1 MLMTLK
7 ALPSFGLVRREEKEV
22 RLRAFIAEFLSRR
35 SKQPGPAAPSL
46 LVLARSA
53 ESPVAKAAM
62 SLAAYHK
69 DRDFSLRAI
78 FAMLGTA
85 DTTYIAEACR
95 SSNWTVQIR
104 WARDLRLMDAHEQL
118 VLDETTSWIG
128 DCMRREPLKH
138 DAFEAFS
145 ADCAE
150 TARGVTVFFERLWQ
164 VSEPII
170 DRRPAAEGANSAI
183 LPATLA
189 AARATLERN
198 PPSTGAH

>member
-1 MLMTLK
+1 MILK
-7 ALPSFGLVRREEKEV
+7 ARPSFGLVRREEKEA
-22 RLRAFIAEFLSRR
+22 RLRAFIAEFLARR
-35 SKQPGPAAPSL
+35 ADQQCPVAPAL

-62 SLAAYHK
+62 SLAAHQK

-78 FAMLGTA
+78 FATLGTA

-104 WARDLRLMDAHEQL
+104 WARDVRLMDAHEQL
-118 VLDETTSWIG
+118 VLDQATSWIG

-150 TARGVTVFFERLWQ
+150 TARSVTLFFERLWQ

-170 DRRPAAEGANSAI
+170 DRRPLGEGASPDV
-183 LPATLA
+183 LPPPVA
-189 AARATLERN
+189 AARTALERGK
-198 PPSTGAH
+198 PSSTGAH